1 MSGWTTGS
9 QSSLREANRA
19 AILEAVKRFGGLTQ
33 VELAASTG
41 LSAATVS
48 TIVKQLLA
56 DGLVDVAQTTR
67 SGRRA
72 QLVTVARRV
81 GLAAGVH
88 VGVRS
93 LRLLLGDFA
102 GEVVLDQR
110 MPLPHEHRLDTTM
123 DRVALLVVE
132 MLERVGAE
140 VSELTGIGV
149 GVPAPIDTATGQ
161 VSVRG
166 IMRGWDDEHI
176 GQVLTKRLG
185 VPAYVDNDANLGA
198 LAEARYGAGREV
210 LDMLYVRFSYGIGA
224 GVVVGHR
231 LFRGYAGTAGEIG
244 HVQVD
249 PQGAICRCG
258 SRGCLETVVGAES
271 LTGPL
276 AASLGPL
283 TLRDVITRAKEGD
296 PGCARVV
303 ADAGDAIGAVLAGAS
318 QTLNPQLIV
327 VGGEVAETG
336 ELLLDPMRRA
346 LRRGMLP
353 NLIAPVE
360 LVPAQLGS
368 RAEAMG
374 ALAWVLDNTDVLE
387 NAQEVG
393 S

>member
-1 MSGWTTGS
+1 M
-9 QSSLREANRA
+9 
-19 AILEAVKRFGGLTQ
+19 
-33 VELAASTG
+33 
-41 LSAATVS
+41 
-48 TIVKQLLA
+48 
-56 DGLVDVAQTTR
+56 
-67 SGRRA
+67 
-72 QLVTVARRV
+72 
-81 GLAAGVH
+81 
-88 VGVRS
+88 
-93 LRLLLGDFA
+93 
-102 GEVVLDQR
+102 
-110 MPLPHEHRLDTTM
+110 
-123 DRVALLVVE
+123 
-132 MLERVGAE
+132 
-140 VSELTGIGV
+140 
-149 GVPAPIDTATGQ
+149 
-161 VSVRG
+161 
-166 IMRGWDDEHI
+166 
-176 GQVLTKRLG
+176 
-185 VPAYVDNDANLGA
+185 
-198 LAEARYGAGREV
+198 
-210 LDMLYVRFSYGIGA
+210 
-224 GVVVGHR
+224 
-231 LFRGYAGTAGEIG
+231 
-244 HVQVD
+244 QVD